1 MKFCPGCKCLLV
13 PKNGILK
20 CSCGYSDKAEN
31 IEIKEKIT
39 KNKDIEII
47 DEGNEHIGDDSLP
60 IECWNCHNTG
70 VYFWMVQMRRADEPP
85 TRFYKCKKCK
95 KVWRSG
101 K

>member
-1 MKFCPGCKCLLV
+1 MKFCPECKSVLV
-13 PKNGILK
+13 VKDNMLS
-20 CSCGYSDKAEN
+20 CSCGYKKEGN
-31 IEIKEKIT
+31 IKFIEKIKKPKEIEIL
-39 KNKDIEII
+39 
-47 DEGNEHIGDDSLP
+47 DEATEHIGDSELP
-60 IECWNCHNTG
+60 IVCWNCKNVG